1 MIQARLLN
9 DALLQIEDK
18 IKARD
23 ALKTKNDLLYRE
35 IGHNIVRR
43 KALLQEIRA
52 LQRQYQT
59 LKKSK

>member
-35 IGHNIVRR
+35 IGNNIVRR